1 MAEDAPSGSFD
12 FAPFSYVGDTCSRR
26 FAQDDSLKELEVVR
40 REKKMEPCQ
49 QFRENT
55 SDRHG
60 RGRTFRI
67 FRLRAI
73 QLSWGQAFAA
83 LRSRWQ
89 SQRVGGGAA
98 REKNGTL
105 SAVSGEHP
113 RIGMVEDAPS
123 GSFDFA
129 PFS

>member
-55 SDRHG
+55 LVSAWWRTHLRDLSTSRRSAKLG
-60 RGRTFRI
+60 TSFRGAPLKMTDF
-67 FRLRAI
+67 
-73 QLSWGQAFAA
+73 
-83 LRSRWQ
+83 Q
-89 SQRVGGGAA
+89 SGDDWPLFPHI
-98 REKNGTL
+98 TL
-105 SAVSGEHP
+105 QHMTLTP
-113 RIGMVEDAPS
+113 HN
-123 GSFDFA
+123 
-129 PFS
+129 